1 MSVLRLI
8 MSSYPYP
15 RLAKARFPLQNLQN
29 SYYSDEQCIKKPK
42 LILLIVSPGTSLMS
56 PDNLLSRP
64 HLMNRRIYPAL
75 KILNEKY
82 PTQFCEAFQRM
93 NFER

>member
-1 MSVLRLI
+1 MMDKVTTAQASQIILQ
-8 MSSYPYP
+8 SSY
-15 RLAKARFPLQNLQN
+15 FPLN
-29 SYYSDEQCIKKPK
+29 
-42 LILLIVSPGTSLMS
+42 
-56 PDNLLSRP
+56 PDNLPSRP

-75 KILNEKY
+75 KILSEKY